1 MALYQGIDTINKLW
15 YNINMTYFMN
25 IEQRKTE
32 EIQRIVRTLQND
44 LYITQD
50 RKERLEEEL
59 QKLLS
64 QRNVMRETLKKYKR

>member
-1 MALYQGIDTINKLW
+1 
-15 YNINMTYFMN
+15 MTHFMN